1 MKRVILLFIACMTIT
16 GYAAAPSTVVTVS
29 TYTFATSQDAHRFS
43 VLTNET
49 RCVVCQFQNIAD
61 SNAPLAGSLR
71 DKIFQLIQEKKTDD
85 EIKDYLVKRYGEVIL
100 LKPRFNPLTAILWLF
115 PALGLLAFSIIL
127 FRFYRRQ

>member
-1 MKRVILLFIACMTIT
+1 MKRVILLFIACMTLT
-16 GYAAAPSTVVTVS
+16 SYAAAPSTVVAVS
-29 TYTFATSQDAHRFS
+29 PYTFAAPQDAHRFS

-100 LKPRFNPLTAILWLF
+100 LKPR
-115 PALGLLAFSIIL
+115 
-127 FRFYRRQ
+127 

>member
-1 MKRVILLFIACMTIT
+1 MTLT
-16 GYAAAPSTVVTVS
+16 SYAAAPSAVVTVS
-29 TYTFATSQDAHRFS
+29 PYTFATPQDAHRFS

-71 DKIFQLIQEKKTDD
+71 DKIFQLIQEKRTDD